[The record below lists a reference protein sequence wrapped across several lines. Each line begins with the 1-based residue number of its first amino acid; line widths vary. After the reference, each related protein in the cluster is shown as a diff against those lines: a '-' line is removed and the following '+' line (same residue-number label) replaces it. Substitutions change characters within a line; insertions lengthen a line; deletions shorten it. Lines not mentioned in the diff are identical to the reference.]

1 MIDND
6 AHSGSSSVLDRRPGL
21 GTSGLRAPATLCTGQ
36 QQTQTSR
43 GQCRNGVIAA
53 PVDPDPRVGAV
64 FLGGGDLHACTGSV
78 LHSATGN
85 LVLTAAHC
93 MIAGGPAT
101 FVPGFAGEAAPT
113 DIWTMDVIY
122 LDPRWVANK
131 DPQADYAIARVSRA
145 DGGSVEA
152 QVGSAL
158 SLGSAP
164 AKGSRMT
171 WSPTRPASAAC
182 PLAVRP
188 ASESVTMA
196 TRSCRARA
204 WPMAP
209 AARRGSAAR
218 TVTGVI
224 GGLYGGGCAE
234 SLSYSS
240 PFDQHITELLARA
253 EAGGPGD
260 VPTAAF
266 DDAC

>member
-1 MIDND
+1 MRVL
-6 AHSGSSSVLDRRPGL
+6 AAAVGSTVGLALVLAACGHQPP
-21 GTSGLRAPATLCTGQ
+21 SAPVGSKPKQAAE
-36 QQTQTSR
+36 SAA
-43 GQCRNGVIAA
+43 NAVNAA

-93 MIAGGPAT
+93 MRAGGHAT
-101 FVPGFAGEAAPT
+101 FVPGFAGQAAPT

-122 LDPRWVANK
+122 LDPRWVVNK

-164 AKGSRMT
+164 AKGSRINVVAY
-171 WSPTRPASAAC
+171 PAGVGGMPVGCQASIGISNDGYPQLAC
-182 PLAVRP
+182 AGLADGT
-188 ASESVTMA
+188 SG
-196 TRSCRARA
+196 
-204 WPMAP
+204 AP
-209 AARRGSAAR
+209 WISGS

-224 GGLYGGGCAE
+224 GGLHGGGCAE